1 MTIIRWW
8 DPAKELSS
16 LQHRVNRA
24 FGETFCPSMGNVETR
39 TNGAWHPAVDI
50 FETEQEI
57 VLKVEIP
64 GLTKDQ
70 VNVEVNEG
78 TLHLKGERKF
88 EKDVKEESYH
98 RIERVYG
105 GFQRSFALPDA
116 VDPEKVNAE
125 LKDGILEV
133 RLGKREQ
140 AKPRQIQVTV
150 N

>member
-8 DPAKELSS
+8 DPAREMNNLH
-16 LQHRVNRA
+16 HRMTRA
-24 FGETFCPSMGNVETR
+24 FGDAFGPCVGDIEPKARGT
-39 TNGAWHPAVDI
+39 WHPAVDI

-57 VLKVEIP
+57 VFKVEAP
-64 GLTKDQ
+64 GLTKEQ
-70 VNVEVNEG
+70 VNVEVDEG

-105 GFQRSFALPDA
+105 GFQRSFVLPDS
-116 VDPEKVNAE
+116 VDPDKVRAE
-125 LKDGILEV
+125 LKDGILDI

-140 AKPRQIQVTV
+140 AKPKQIHVTV